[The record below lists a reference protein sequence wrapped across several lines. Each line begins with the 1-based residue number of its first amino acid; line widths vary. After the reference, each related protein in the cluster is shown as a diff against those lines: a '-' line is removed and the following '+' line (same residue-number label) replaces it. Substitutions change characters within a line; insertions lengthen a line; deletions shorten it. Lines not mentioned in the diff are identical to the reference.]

1 MYTKHV
7 WSSFTHLTCNGLLN
21 VKFLIFC
28 LHVYYRHD
36 VSITVTSIS
45 SRERPRARGAG
56 APPISGNGSSSPK
69 THARVGSGSMQ
80 QQVHQQQQQYNS
92 ASVSARSTPQQQQQ
106 ASYVRTRGG
115 AGNGGMSSNS
125 QHLNT
130 PSALYRN
137 SRSLDSGLDE
147 FGAVP
152 FAVSP
157 PSPQTRP
164 VHAAQQTQTPAT
176 QVRRDFLKM
185 RSQNFT
191 QMGRSKRR
199 IC

>member
-1 MYTKHV
+1 MLGTKDTIVCYCTRNTCGAVSLTKHV
-7 WSSFTHLTCNGLLN
+7 MVFLMLYFLN
-21 VKFLIFC
+21 LC
-28 LHVYYRHD
+28 LYYRHD

-56 APPISGNGSSSPK
+56 APPISGSGSSSPK
-69 THARVGSGSMQ
+69 THAQVGSGSMQ

-106 ASYVRTRGG
+106 QQASYVRTRGG
-115 AGNGGMSSNS
+115 AGSGGMSSNS

-176 QVRRDFLKM
+176 QVRRDLK
-185 RSQNFT
+185 NV
-191 QMGRSKRR
+191 
-199 IC
+199 

>member
-1 MYTKHV
+1 MYLHYAGDKRYSCILLYMKHV

-21 VKFLIFC
+21 VKFFKFLFI
-28 LHVYYRHD
+28 YRHD

-56 APPISGNGSSSPK
+56 APPISGGGSSSPK

-80 QQVHQQQQQYNS
+80 QLVQQQQQQYNS
-92 ASVSARSTPQQQQQ
+92 ASVSARSTPQQ
-106 ASYVRTRGG
+106 ASYIRARGG
-115 AGNGGMSSNS
+115 AGSGGMSSNS
-125 QHLNT
+125 QYLNT

-176 QVRRDFLKM
+176 QVRRD
-185 RSQNFT
+185 
-191 QMGRSKRR
+191 
-199 IC
+199 

>member
-1 MYTKHV
+1 MHNIIMYIIHKILV
-7 WSSFTHLTCNGLLN
+7 SFTCNG
-21 VKFLIFC
+21 VLIIEVC
-28 LHVYYRHD
+28 VDSLHRHD

-56 APPISGNGSSSPK
+56 APPISGGGSQSSSPPK
-69 THARVGSGSMQ
+69 SHARIGSDSMQ
-80 QQVHQQQQQYNS
+80 QQSQQQYNN
-92 ASVSARSTPQQQQQ
+92 AYSARSTPMQQQ
-106 ASYVRTRGG
+106 ASYIRGDPG
-115 AGNGGMSSNS
+115 DGGMVQS
-125 QHLNT
+125 HLNT

-164 VHAAQQTQTPAT
+164 VHAAAQTQTQPT
-176 QVRRDFLKM
+176 QVRKESKQYVVFLLM
-185 RSQNFT
+185 MMCR
-191 QMGRSKRR
+191 
-199 IC
+199 